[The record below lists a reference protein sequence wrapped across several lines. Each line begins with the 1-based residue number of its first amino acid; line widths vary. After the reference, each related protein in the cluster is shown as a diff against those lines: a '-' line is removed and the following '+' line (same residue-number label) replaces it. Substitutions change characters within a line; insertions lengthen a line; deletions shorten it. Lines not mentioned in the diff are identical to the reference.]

1 MFTGDCEVTM
11 TECKAILFD
20 LDGTLI
26 DTTELILYCFNHS
39 WKTICGQTHSPDVFV
54 ATMGIPLK
62 NAMHKLLGATDGLH
76 LEQIGELRTAG
87 FVESLV
93 REYRSCNAANH
104 DRLARPFP
112 GMDLVVAKLRDRG
125 YAVGVVTSKSRE
137 FAQRGLRLCALLE
150 FMEVFI
156 SMDDTSI
163 HKPRPEPLLLALE
176 RLQVVPRHAVY
187 VGDSRHDMQAGR
199 AAGMRTVAALWG
211 PVPRAELELE
221 KPDVLAESPEA
232 LLEIF
237 GSP

>member
-1 MFTGDCEVTM
+1 M

-26 DTTELILYCFNHS
+26 DTTELILFCFNHA
-39 WKTICGQTHSPDVFV
+39 WETICGQTHPPEVFV

-62 NAMHKLLGATDGLH
+62 TAMHKLLGATGGLQ

-93 REYRSCNAANH
+93 REYRACNAANH

-112 GMDLVVAKLRDRG
+112 GMELVVDKLHDRG
-125 YAVGVVTSKSRE
+125 YALGVVTSKSRE
-137 FAQRGLRLCALLE
+137 FAQRGLRLCALWE
-150 FMEVFI
+150 FLDVFV
-156 SMDDTSI
+156 SMDDTSV
-163 HKPRPEPLLLALE
+163 HKPNPEPLILALE
-176 RLQVVPRHAVY
+176 KLRVAPNHAVY

-199 AAGMRTVAALWG
+199 AAGTRTVAALWG
-211 PVPRAELELE
+211 PVPRSELELE
-221 KPDVLAESPEA
+221 NPTALASSPQE

-237 GSP
+237 PER

>member
-1 MFTGDCEVTM
+1 M

-26 DTTELILYCFNHS
+26 DTTELILYCFNHA
-39 WKTICGQTHSPDVFV
+39 WQTICGHTHPPEVFV
-54 ATMGIPLK
+54 ETMGIPLK
-62 NAMHKLLGATDGLH
+62 DAMRWLLGTTDGLQ

-104 DRLARPFP
+104 DRLARSFP
-112 GMDLVVAKLRDRG
+112 GMDLVVDNLRNRA

-137 FAQRGLRLCALLE
+137 FAQRGLRMFGLWE
-150 FMEVFI
+150 SMDVFV

-163 HKPRPEPLLLALE
+163 HKPHPEPLLLALE
-176 RLQVVPRHAVY
+176 KLQVAPQQAVY

-199 AAGMRTVAALWG
+199 TAGMRTVAALWG
-211 PVPRAELELE
+211 PVPRSELELE
-221 KPDVLAESPEA
+221 APDVLAHTPEE

-237 GSP
+237 QMR